1 MAETTKFEEYKGYH
15 LYTSPS
21 GNVRIKNT
29 DGDFVQFMSKGQL
42 SELMCDSINKAKE
55 WIDLLTMGKS
65 EELSIGFDAPP
76 QPTPVKYTR
85 FRDIPK
91 LIHGGDY
98 HIHVSWMH
106 IERWLSEEYV
116 GADLNPD
123 FQRGHVWSRDK
134 QIRYVEYILRGGKSS
149 KDIYFNNS
157 GWMLAKE
164 DDTVLVDGKQRL
176 EAVRAFLRN
185 EFPVFGSFFHEFTDR
200 LTIVDNTVFIIH
212 VNNLQ
217 TREQVLQW
225 YLDLNDGGVVHTDDE
240 LNRVRQLLE
249 EEKRKSDGM

>member
-1 MAETTKFEEYKGYH
+1 M
-15 LYTSPS
+15 
-21 GNVRIKNT
+21 
-29 DGDFVQFMSKGQL
+29 
-42 SELMCDSINKAKE
+42 
-55 WIDLLTMGKS
+55 
-65 EELSIGFDAPP
+65 SIGFDAHP